1 MCLFNKHTFS
11 SIMKKTGIFYAS
23 ATGTTADIA
32 RRIAKALGV
41 ADADI
46 HDVADTAPDRFG
58 EYDTIIIG
66 SSTYGS
72 GDLEDDMADF
82 LDGASALALKGM
94 KIAVFGC
101 GDETMSD
108 TFCNAVGTIYKR
120 LEGTGA
126 TMIGEF
132 PPTGYTFEASS
143 AADGATMVGLVIDEV
158 NHPELTDKRI
168 AQWLEQISKE

>member
-1 MCLFNKHTFS
+1 
-11 SIMKKTGIFYAS
+11 MKNTGIFYAS

-41 ADADI
+41 ADADV
-46 HDVADTAPDRFG
+46 HDVADTAPDRLG
-58 EYDTIIIG
+58 DYDTIIIG

-72 GDLEDDMADF
+72 GDLEDDMVDF
-82 LDGASALALKGM
+82 LDGAAALSLKG
-94 KIAVFGC
+94 KKVAVFGC
-101 GDETMSD
+101 GDESMSD
-108 TFCNAVGTIYKR
+108 TFCDAVGTIYKR

-132 PPTGYTFEASS
+132 PATGYTFDAST

-158 NHPELTDKRI
+158 NHPELTDGRI
-168 AQWLEQISKE
+168 ARWTEQISKE

>member
-1 MCLFNKHTFS
+1 MRK
-11 SIMKKTGIFYAS
+11 IGIFYAS

-41 ADADI
+41 ADADV
-46 HDVADTAPDRFG
+46 HDVDDTAPDRLG
-58 EYDTIIIG
+58 DYDMIIIG

-72 GDLEDDMADF
+72 GDLEDDMTDF
-82 LDGASALALKGM
+82 LDSASSLSLKDK

-101 GDETMSD
+101 GDETMAD

-120 LEGTGA
+120 LEDTGA

-143 AADGATMVGLVIDEV
+143 AADGVTMVGLVIDEV

-168 AQWLEQISKE
+168 AQWVEQIDKE